1 MLLYGYLINM
11 NAWKFINLSM
21 YWMPVNVLLAHMSI
35 LRDCYECLIE
45 DIRRR
50 REWVSY
56 AQNQNFMHAH
66 KPNAIF
72 IIYLQVNEQS
82 FNLEKREYRDGVKQ
96 DWNGGILVM
105 F

>member
-11 NAWKFINLSM
+11 NAWKFINLPL

-56 AQNQNFMHAH
+56 AQ
-66 KPNAIF
+66 KPNAFKSLSTQTKCHIH
-72 IIYLQVNEQS
+72 
-82 FNLEKREYRDGVKQ
+82 NLFTSK
-96 DWNGGILVM
+96 
-105 F
+105 